1 MDIPSTRKVHKATE
15 LQQDQDGKGWQMWR
29 VLLNQGNSSGSP
41 PIVTTVNDTKR
52 AYNVN
57 HQKLQ

>member
-15 LQQDQDGKGWQMWR
+15 LQQDQDGKEWQMKQ

-41 PIVTTVNDTKR
+41 PIVTTVNDIKESI
-52 AYNVN
+52 
-57 HQKLQ
+57 